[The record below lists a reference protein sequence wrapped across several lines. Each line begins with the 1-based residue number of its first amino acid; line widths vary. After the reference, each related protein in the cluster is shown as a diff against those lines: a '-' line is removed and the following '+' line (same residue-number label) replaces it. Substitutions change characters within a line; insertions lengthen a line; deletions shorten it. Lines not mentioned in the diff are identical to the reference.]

1 MITLTLAVNQKVTVN
16 INPRSFA
23 GYKSN
28 VKNAVWSVESGNSTV
43 VPSSDGFSAVLTAS
57 DKPGTTLF
65 LVGAVPVTYM
75 NWASFQSDSPLE
87 VVKDELIYNHI
98 SLKVVEKRVDTSH
111 GEATDL
117 GLEAGSPSKK

>member
-1 MITLTLAVNQKVTVN
+1 MITLTLTIKQKVTVK

-28 VKNAVWSVESGNSTV
+28 VGNVVWSVESGDSIV

-57 DKPGTTLF
+57 DKPGTTVF

-75 NWASFQSDSPLE
+75 NWASFESDSPLD
-87 VVKDELIYNHI
+87 VVKDENIYNHI
-98 SLKVVEKRVDTSH
+98 SLKVVENRVDTSH
-111 GEATDL
+111 GEATNL